1 MFDIQYSTRL
11 APKSVA
17 LIPLYAGDSR
27 SELRQILEHFSLPQK
42 KAILQVIQSSR
53 LPRSGHVPVYSAQAL
68 VILFIIGKKT
78 KTSRRDIRERGE
90 EIFSLAKRYQLEELT
105 IFPGSLSEENACAF
119 REGSILGS
127 YEFLQFKT
135 KKDDNSSSNILKKLI
150 FFGAKN
156 TEEHDWF
163 QALENSM
170 RLTKDL
176 VNLPPTVATPSYLA
190 LIAEKMTKKFKKVS
204 IKIFGMK
211 ELEKL
216 GFGGI
221 VGVGKAGK
229 EEPLLI
235 ILHYEGGKKG
245 EAPIALVGK
254 GVTYDTG
261 GLNIKTASMR
271 TMKQDIAGAATVL
284 GAFEALA
291 LMGIQK
297 NIIVV
302 IPAAENSISEESYR
316 PDDVLTMYNG
326 KTVEVTNTD
335 AEGRLLLADA
345 LAYTEKNWKPRM
357 MLNVATLTGCCNYAV
372 GHDITAILGNNKMLI
387 EALKDSSLA
396 VDEPVWEL
404 PLHKQYKKYLK
415 SNIAD
420 LVNSTKKFRAGTIE
434 GGLFLEN
441 FVSSKMPWC
450 HLDIAS
456 VAFGDVT
463 EMATGRNV
471 RLLIDFV
478 KRI

>member
-1 MFDIQYSTRL
+1 MFDIQFSSRL
-11 APKSVA
+11 APKSVSI
-17 LIPLYAGDSR
+17 IPIYAGDSR
-27 SELRQILEHFSLPQK
+27 SELRQTLEHFSPPQK
-42 KAILQVIQSSR
+42 KAILQVLQSSR
-53 LPRSGHVPVYSAQAL
+53 LPHKGHVPVYSAQAL
-68 VILFIIGKKT
+68 VLLFIIGKKT

-90 EIFSLAKRYQLEELT
+90 EIFSLAKRYHLEELT
-105 IFPGSLSEENACAF
+105 IFSGSLSEENVRAF
-119 REGSILGS
+119 HEGIILGS

-135 KKDDNSSSNILKKLI
+135 KKNDNDSSKNLKKI
-150 FFGAKN
+150 VFFGAKN
-156 TEEHDWF
+156 TQEHDWL
-163 QALENSM
+163 QALENST

-176 VNLPPTVATPSYLA
+176 VNLPPMAANPSYVVST
-190 LIAEKMTKKFKKVS
+190 AEKIAKKYKKVS
-204 IKIFGMK
+204 IKIFEMK

-221 VGVGKAGK
+221 VGVGKAG
-229 EEPLLI
+229 EEKPSLI
-235 ILHYEGGKKG
+235 ILHYEGGKRG
-245 EAPIALVGK
+245 EAPIALIGK

-261 GLNIKTASMR
+261 GLNIKTMSMR

-284 GAFEALA
+284 GAFEALV

-302 IPAAENSISEESYR
+302 IPTAENAISEESYR

-345 LAYTEKNWKPRM
+345 LSYTEKNWKPRM
-357 MLNVATLTGCCNYAV
+357 MLTIATLTGCCNYAV
-372 GHDITAILGNNKMLI
+372 GHDITAILGNNKTLM
-387 EALKDSSLA
+387 ETLKNSALA

-404 PLHKQYKKYLK
+404 PLHEQYKKYLK

-456 VAFGDVT
+456 VAFGDVS

-478 KRI
+478 KRF